1 MHNLEKF
8 TTQNFLSMFKHV
20 STLSM
25 KGFTKNL
32 SFGLASDSKSD
43 IDRKA

>member
-8 TTQNFLSMFKHV
+8 TTQNFLSMLKHV

-25 KGFTKNL
+25 KGLTMNL
-32 SFGLASDSKSD
+32 SFGLASDSESD